1 MDVDWLVLPVYAN
14 LAERRGTMQSMALR
28 IEDAIFQMGD
38 GCLSTPTVE
47 TDTRERD
54 WSEIRACLSGDQHAY
69 ARLVTRYQSYVF
81 RQMWHF
87 TRDPHDQDELV
98 QEVFIEVYRSLGK
111 YRGDAPLLHWIR
123 RIATRTGYWYWRQ
136 QSRRR
141 RLEEALVFQHTDRIL
156 EPEDAGAS
164 EAAEHLHGLLAQLP
178 ASERLILTL
187 TYFENCTSTE
197 IAARTGW
204 SATLVRVQA
213 YRARQ
218 KLKHL
223 LEKAGFGRKSHD

>member
-1 MDVDWLVLPVYAN
+1 MDVDWLALPVHAN
-14 LAERRGTMQSMALR
+14 LAERYGTMQTMALQ
-28 IEDAIFQMGD
+28 IEDFIFPLGD
-38 GCLSTPTVE
+38 GLLSTSTVE
-47 TDTRERD
+47 TDTRACD
-54 WSEIRACLSGDQHAY
+54 GSEIRACLSGDPHAY
-69 ARLVTRYQSYVF
+69 ARLVTRYQPDVF

-87 TRDPHDQDELV
+87 TRDPHEQDELV

-123 RIATRTGYWYWRQ
+123 RIATRTGYGYWRQ
-136 QSRRR
+136 QSRRH
-141 RLEEALVFQHTDRIL
+141 RLEEALVFQHTNRML
-156 EPEDAGAS
+156 EPEDASAA
-164 EAAEHLHGLLAQLP
+164 EAAEHLHRLLAQLP

-204 SATLVRVQA
+204 NATLVRVQA
-213 YRARQ
+213 YRARK

-223 LEKAGFGRKSHD
+223 LEKAGFGRNSHD